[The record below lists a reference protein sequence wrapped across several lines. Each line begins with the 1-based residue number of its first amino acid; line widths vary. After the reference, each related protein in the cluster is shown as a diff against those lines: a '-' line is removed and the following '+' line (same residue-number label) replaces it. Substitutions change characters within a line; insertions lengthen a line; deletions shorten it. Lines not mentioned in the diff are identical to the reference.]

1 MHKALVGMI
10 CFLLLA
16 SGCAMHGRNAQ
27 NKKILDAVK
36 KLHIDVRE
44 TARGV
49 EIYVPEVLLFDFDSD
64 QLRSDSQIQMLE
76 IARIFNQQGIDS
88 RKLAV
93 EGHADALG
101 SPEYNR
107 MLSERRA
114 ESVARSLVFCGVA
127 RERMAVKGFGMSNPI
142 AANTNPDGT
151 DNPEG
156 RARNRRVEL
165 IVEN

>member
-1 MHKALVGMI
+1 MKKALLSLM

-16 SGCAMHGRNAQ
+16 SGCAMQGRSAQ
-27 NKKILDAVK
+27 NKKIIADVT
-36 KLHIDVRE
+36 KLNIEVRE
-44 TARGV
+44 TPRGV
-49 EIYVPEVLLFDFDSD
+49 EIHVPDTLLFDFDSD
-64 QLRSDSQIQMLE
+64 QLKAESQAKMQEL
-76 IARIFNQQGIDS
+76 ARIFNQQGVNS
-88 RKLAV
+88 RRLAV
-93 EGHADALG
+93 EGHADAVG

-114 ESVARSLVFCGVA
+114 ESVARALVFSGVDK
-127 RERMAVKGFGMSNPI
+127 ERMAVKGFGMSSPI
-142 AANTNPDGT
+142 AANTFQDGS

>member
-1 MHKALVGMI
+1 MKNALLGLI
-10 CFLLLA
+10 CFLLVA
-16 SGCAMHGRNAQ
+16 SGCAMHDRSAQ
-27 NKKILDAVK
+27 NERIINAIEKLD
-36 KLHIDVRE
+36 IDVKE
-44 TARGV
+44 TPRGV

-64 QLRSDSQIQMLE
+64 QLRTDSQIKMQE
-76 IARIFNQQGIDS
+76 VANVFNQQGIDS
-88 RKLAV
+88 RNLAI

-101 SPEYNR
+101 TPEYNR

-127 RERMAVKGFGMSNPI
+127 RERMAVKGFGMSHPI
-142 AANTNPDGT
+142 TANTNPDGT